1 MEFKCKSCRS
11 RFSEWGKKKGKFGD
25 SINCC
30 PNCGETDC
38 IYAWN
43 EEKKNGKNNIIMC
56 LFHLLITSH
65 AGFFIRIATIS
76 KSGIKF

>member
-43 EEKKNGKNNIIMC
+43 EEKKEWEK
-56 LFHLLITSH
+56 IT
-65 AGFFIRIATIS
+65 
-76 KSGIKF
+76 